1 MFSGPHGMSKARRVS
16 RRAVVPLLCLS
27 FGSAAAVE
35 DPLRDVRPHARLAQ
49 VTAPYVVL
57 HATPDAKS
65 LAVIQV
71 DRGRELPVLA
81 QQGDWVQV
89 RFGSRPGAT
98 AWVQRVVGEYGE
110 YSVELFDGRGQPI
123 YAGEVTGATARA
135 DDAIDAARPGNRTR
149 AAVTLPAIDPRQIP
163 PPSPNL
169 PRESIPVPDRWR
181 IMQALDFK
189 FPWYDPY
196 HQNVLKGDI
205 PIPAL
210 GPDIFINAI
219 AVSDTLAEFREL
231 PNPVSQTGS
240 REPGDNN
247 IFGDGEQQIYATT
260 LLAGF
265 SLLKGDTT
273 YRPPDYEF
281 RALAA
286 FNYNHVRASE
296 GGVLRANPLD
306 CGGAKRAEIEPA
318 GSLVLPT
325 SPESSQVDSP
335 DNPDGGEDIQ
345 FFDAEGNL
353 LPPTNMEL
361 PSPVDPLPV
370 VPAQIQLPLVT
381 LDNDSQCT
389 RSDTFAGLQELFL
402 DYHLR
407 NVSDRYDFDSIRI
420 GIQPV
425 TSDFRGFLFIDQP
438 IGIRLFGNRD
448 NNRWQYNLGLF
459 ARMEKDTNSG
469 LNDLTLRPR
478 KDYVVMANLFRQDF
492 PFLGFTSQVSWT
504 LNLNREDEDHY
515 DTNDFLVR
523 PSFVG
528 DVQTHDYSV
537 NYLGYSGDGHLF
549 WPWPWA
555 RLNLSTS
562 TYVAVGEDEHNPIA
576 GRETDILAFFHA
588 SELSRD
594 FDWVRIRANLLYA
607 SGDSDPTDDEATGFD
622 AIFEAPQ
629 FAGADTAYFI
639 RQGIPLIGGGGIAMS
654 GRNGILPSLRSSRE
668 QGQSNFVNPGLGLI
682 GMGADFDVLPQ
693 VRVTTNL
700 SWLHFMDTSVLGTL
714 RQERNP
720 DSEIG
725 VDFAVGVQYR
735 PLFNQNIVIN
745 ASGSLLQT
753 GEGLDNLY
761 GKDPGVLYS
770 TFINAILSF

>member
-1 MFSGPHGMSKARRVS
+1 MNVSHRRPRQVPPTGLGLTLGLLAFAPC
-16 RRAVVPLLCLS
+16 AV
-27 FGSAAAVE
+27 AVD
-35 DPLRDVRPHARLAQ
+35 DPLQDTRPIVRLAQ
-49 VTAPYVVL
+49 VTAPHVVL
-57 HATPDAKS
+57 YAAPDEES
-65 LAVIQV
+65 LAVIQI
-71 DRGRELPVLA
+71 DRGRELPVLEIKGNWA
-81 QQGDWVQV
+81 RVK
-89 RFGSRPGAT
+89 FGSRVGAT
-98 AWVQRVVGEYGE
+98 AWVHQVPGEYGE
-110 YSVELFDGRGQPI
+110 YSVEFFDGRGEPLF
-123 YAGEVTGATARA
+123 AHELTGALALPA
-135 DDAIDAARPGNRTR
+135 DVVDPARPGNRPG
-149 AAVTLPAIDPRQIP
+149 AAVTLPALDPRQIP
-163 PPSPNL
+163 PPAPNL

-210 GPDIFINAI
+210 GPDIFVNAI
-219 AVSDTLAEFREL
+219 AVSDTLAEFREI
-231 PNPVSQTGS
+231 PNPVSQTVS
-240 REPGDNN
+240 RETGDNN
-247 IFGDGEQQIYATT
+247 IYGDGEQQIYATT

-306 CGGAKRAEIEPA
+306 CGGRKRSELKPA
-318 GSLVLPT
+318 GSLVLPS
-325 SPESSQVDSP
+325 SPALGEVDDSGVT
-335 DNPDGGEDIQ
+335 DGGEDIQ
-345 FFDAEGNL
+345 FFDGDGNL
-353 LPPTNMEL
+353 LPPTNV
-361 PSPVDPLPV
+361 PVGPALEPVQAPAIDLTLPV
-370 VPAQIQLPLVT
+370 VS
-381 LDNDSQCT
+381 LDNDGQCS

-407 NVSDRYDFDSIRI
+407 NVSDRFDFDSIRV
-420 GIQPV
+420 GIQPF

-438 IGIRLFGNRD
+438 LGIRLFGNRN
-448 NNRWQYNLGLF
+448 NNRWQYNVAAF
-459 ARMEKDTNSG
+459 ARLEKDTNSG
-469 LNDLTLRPR
+469 LNDITLRPR
-478 KDYVVMANLFRQDF
+478 KDYLLTANLFRQDF
-492 PFLGFTSQVSWT
+492 PFIGFTSQLSWT

-523 PSFVG
+523 PALIG
-528 DVQTHDYSV
+528 DTIPHQYTVH
-537 NYLGYSGDGHLF
+537 YLGYSGDGHLF

-562 TYVAVGEDEHNPIA
+562 TYAAIGDDDHNPIA
-576 GRETDILAFFHA
+576 GRQQDILAFFHA

-594 FDWVRIRANLLYA
+594 FDWIRVRANLLYA
-607 SGDSDPTDDEATGFD
+607 SGDSDPFDDEATGFD

-639 RQGIPLIGGGGIAMS
+639 RQGIPLIGGGGVAFS

-668 QGQSNFVNPGLGLI
+668 QGQSNFVNPGLGLL
-682 GMGADFDVLPQ
+682 GMGADFDVMPQ
-693 VRVTTNL
+693 LRVTTNL
-700 SWLHFMDTSVLGTL
+700 SWLHFMDTAVLGTL

-725 VDFAVGVQYR
+725 VDFAVGFQYR

-761 GKDPGVLYS
+761 GKDNGVLYS
-770 TFINAILSF
+770 TFINAVLSF